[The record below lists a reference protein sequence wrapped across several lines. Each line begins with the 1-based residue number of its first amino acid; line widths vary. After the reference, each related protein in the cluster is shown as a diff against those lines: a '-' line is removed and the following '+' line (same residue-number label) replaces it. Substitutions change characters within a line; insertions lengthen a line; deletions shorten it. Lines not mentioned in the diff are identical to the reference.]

1 MIQQKITE
9 IAEILGWSVDFSEP
23 QNGKTDVNF
32 AKYTSYGQDFNF
44 SVELEDDDMEAFIDN
59 IHEYYENF
67 DVDEEA
73 YIWIGSDGHGKNGA
87 PYHIADIV
95 KDMEE
100 AEVMMADLYE
110 AFRQYY
116 SQLELQAVLQ
126 LNSISTAYAKTFSVS
141 ISTGANTLP
150 PEVISAETFV
160 SHHFMRHMD

>member
-9 IAEILGWSVDFSEP
+9 IAEILGWSVDFSES

-100 AEVMMADLYE
+100 AEVMMADPYE

-116 SQLELQAVLQ
+116 SQLELQTV
-126 LNSISTAYAKTFSVS
+126 
-141 ISTGANTLP
+141 
-150 PEVISAETFV
+150 
-160 SHHFMRHMD
+160 

>member
-9 IAEILGWSVDFSEP
+9 IAEILGWSVDFSGP
-23 QNGKTDVNF
+23 QNGKIDVNF

-110 AFRQYY
+110 AFKQYY
-116 SQLELQAVLQ
+116 SQLELQAV
-126 LNSISTAYAKTFSVS
+126 
-141 ISTGANTLP
+141 
-150 PEVISAETFV
+150 
-160 SHHFMRHMD
+160 

>member
-9 IAEILGWSVDFSEP
+9 IAEILGWSVDFSEL

-67 DVDEEA
+67 DADEEA

-95 KDMEE
+95 KDMEV

-116 SQLELQAVLQ
+116 SQLELQAV
-126 LNSISTAYAKTFSVS
+126 
-141 ISTGANTLP
+141 
-150 PEVISAETFV
+150 
-160 SHHFMRHMD
+160 

>member
-9 IAEILGWSVDFSEP
+9 IAEILGWSVDSSEP

-44 SVELEDDDMEAFIDN
+44 SVELEGDDMEAFIDN

-116 SQLELQAVLQ
+116 SQLELQAV
-126 LNSISTAYAKTFSVS
+126 
-141 ISTGANTLP
+141 
-150 PEVISAETFV
+150 
-160 SHHFMRHMD
+160 

>member
-9 IAEILGWSVDFSEP
+9 IAEILGWSVDFSES

-110 AFRQYY
+110 AFKQYY
-116 SQLELQAVLQ
+116 SQLELQAV
-126 LNSISTAYAKTFSVS
+126 
-141 ISTGANTLP
+141 
-150 PEVISAETFV
+150 
-160 SHHFMRHMD
+160 

>member
-9 IAEILGWSVDFSEP
+9 IAEILGWSVDFSES

-110 AFRQYY
+110 AFRQFY
-116 SQLELQAVLQ
+116 SQLELQDV
-126 LNSISTAYAKTFSVS
+126 
-141 ISTGANTLP
+141 
-150 PEVISAETFV
+150 
-160 SHHFMRHMD
+160 

>member
-9 IAEILGWSVDFSEP
+9 IAEILGWSVDLSEP

-44 SVELEDDDMEAFIDN
+44 SVELENDDMEAFIDN

-116 SQLELQAVLQ
+116 SQLELQAV
-126 LNSISTAYAKTFSVS
+126 
-141 ISTGANTLP
+141 
-150 PEVISAETFV
+150 
-160 SHHFMRHMD
+160 

>member
-9 IAEILGWSVDFSEP
+9 IAEILGWNVDFSEP

-100 AEVMMADLYE
+100 AEAMIADLYE
-110 AFRQYY
+110 AFKQYH
-116 SQLELQAVLQ
+116 SQLELQV
-126 LNSISTAYAKTFSVS
+126 V
-141 ISTGANTLP
+141 
-150 PEVISAETFV
+150 
-160 SHHFMRHMD
+160 

>member
-1 MIQQKITE
+1 MIERKYKHNISRRLLAYGCQKTNDMIQQKITE

-23 QNGKTDVNF
+23 QNGKSDVNF

-100 AEVMMADLYE
+100 AETMMADLYE
-110 AFRQYY
+110 AFKQYC
-116 SQLELQAVLQ
+116 SQLELQAV
-126 LNSISTAYAKTFSVS
+126 
-141 ISTGANTLP
+141 
-150 PEVISAETFV
+150 
-160 SHHFMRHMD
+160 

>member
-1 MIQQKITE
+1 MIQQKITD
-9 IAEILGWSVDFSEP
+9 IAEILGWSVDFSEL

-59 IHEYYENF
+59 IHEYYEDF

-116 SQLELQAVLQ
+116 SQ
-126 LNSISTAYAKTFSVS
+126 
-141 ISTGANTLP
+141 
-150 PEVISAETFV
+150 
-160 SHHFMRHMD
+160 

>member
-100 AEVMMADLYE
+100 AEIMMADLYYPKL
-110 AFRQYY
+110 FRQRP
-116 SQLELQAVLQ
+116 LRH
-126 LNSISTAYAKTFSVS
+126 
-141 ISTGANTLP
+141 
-150 PEVISAETFV
+150 SAPCFLWTNRLYRPFPLL
-160 SHHFMRHMD
+160 S

>member
-9 IAEILGWSVDFSEP
+9 IAEILGWSVDFSKP

-110 AFRQYY
+110 AFKQYY
-116 SQLELQAVLQ
+116 SQLELQAV
-126 LNSISTAYAKTFSVS
+126 
-141 ISTGANTLP
+141 
-150 PEVISAETFV
+150 
-160 SHHFMRHMD
+160 

>member
-100 AEVMMADLYE
+100 AEIMMADLYHPKL
-110 AFRQYY
+110 FWQRP
-116 SQLELQAVLQ
+116 LRH
-126 LNSISTAYAKTFSVS
+126 
-141 ISTGANTLP
+141 
-150 PEVISAETFV
+150 SAPCLLWTSWLYRPFPLL
-160 SHHFMRHMD
+160 S

>member
-1 MIQQKITE
+1 MIQQKITK
-9 IAEILGWSVDFSEP
+9 IAEILGWSVDFSES

-44 SVELEDDDMEAFIDN
+44 SVELEDDDIEAFIDN
-59 IHEYYENF
+59 IYEYYENF

-116 SQLELQAVLQ
+116 SQLELQAV
-126 LNSISTAYAKTFSVS
+126 
-141 ISTGANTLP
+141 
-150 PEVISAETFV
+150 
-160 SHHFMRHMD
+160 

>member
-9 IAEILGWSVDFSEP
+9 IAEILGWSVDSSEP

-32 AKYTSYGQDFNF
+32 AQYTSYGQDFNF

-100 AEVMMADLYE
+100 AETMMADLYE

-116 SQLELQAVLQ
+116 SQLELQAV
-126 LNSISTAYAKTFSVS
+126 
-141 ISTGANTLP
+141 
-150 PEVISAETFV
+150 
-160 SHHFMRHMD
+160 

>member
-9 IAEILGWSVDFSEP
+9 IAEILGWSVDFSES

-44 SVELEDDDMEAFIDN
+44 SVELEDHDMEAFIDN

-116 SQLELQAVLQ
+116 SQLELQAV
-126 LNSISTAYAKTFSVS
+126 
-141 ISTGANTLP
+141 
-150 PEVISAETFV
+150 
-160 SHHFMRHMD
+160 

>member
-9 IAEILGWSVDFSEP
+9 IAEILGWSVDFSKP

-116 SQLELQAVLQ
+116 SQLELQV
-126 LNSISTAYAKTFSVS
+126 V
-141 ISTGANTLP
+141 
-150 PEVISAETFV
+150 
-160 SHHFMRHMD
+160 

>member
-9 IAEILGWSVDFSEP
+9 IAEILGWSVDFSES

-44 SVELEDDDMEAFIDN
+44 SVELEGDDMEAFIDN

-100 AEVMMADLYE
+100 AEIMMADLYE

-116 SQLELQAVLQ
+116 SQLELQAV
-126 LNSISTAYAKTFSVS
+126 
-141 ISTGANTLP
+141 
-150 PEVISAETFV
+150 
-160 SHHFMRHMD
+160 

>member
-9 IAEILGWSVDFSEP
+9 IAEMLGWSVDFSES

-110 AFRQYY
+110 AFKQYY
-116 SQLELQAVLQ
+116 SQLELQAV
-126 LNSISTAYAKTFSVS
+126 
-141 ISTGANTLP
+141 
-150 PEVISAETFV
+150 
-160 SHHFMRHMD
+160 

>member
-9 IAEILGWSVDFSEP
+9 IAKMLGWSVDFSEP

-110 AFRQYY
+110 TFRQYY
-116 SQLELQAVLQ
+116 SQLELQAV
-126 LNSISTAYAKTFSVS
+126 
-141 ISTGANTLP
+141 
-150 PEVISAETFV
+150 
-160 SHHFMRHMD
+160 

>member
-1 MIQQKITE
+1 MIQPKITA
-9 IAEILGWSVDFSEP
+9 IAAILGWSVDFSEP
-23 QNGKTDVNF
+23 QTGKTDVNF

-44 SVELEDDDMEAFIDN
+44 SVELEDNDMEAFIDN

-116 SQLELQAVLQ
+116 SQLELQAV
-126 LNSISTAYAKTFSVS
+126 
-141 ISTGANTLP
+141 
-150 PEVISAETFV
+150 
-160 SHHFMRHMD
+160 

>member
-9 IAEILGWSVDFSEP
+9 IVEILGWSVDFSEP

-110 AFRQYY
+110 AFKQYY
-116 SQLELQAVLQ
+116 SQLELQAV
-126 LNSISTAYAKTFSVS
+126 
-141 ISTGANTLP
+141 
-150 PEVISAETFV
+150 
-160 SHHFMRHMD
+160 

>member
-9 IAEILGWSVDFSEP
+9 IAEILGWGVDFSEP

-116 SQLELQAVLQ
+116 SQLELQV
-126 LNSISTAYAKTFSVS
+126 V
-141 ISTGANTLP
+141 
-150 PEVISAETFV
+150 
-160 SHHFMRHMD
+160 

>member
-9 IAEILGWSVDFSEP
+9 IAEILGWSVDFSES

-44 SVELEDDDMEAFIDN
+44 SVELENDDMEAFIDN

-116 SQLELQAVLQ
+116 SQLELQAV
-126 LNSISTAYAKTFSVS
+126 
-141 ISTGANTLP
+141 
-150 PEVISAETFV
+150 
-160 SHHFMRHMD
+160 

>member
-1 MIQQKITE
+1 MAAKNQADMIQQKITE

-67 DVDEEA
+67 DVDEET
-73 YIWIGSDGHGKNGA
+73 YLWIGSDGHGKNGA

-116 SQLELQAVLQ
+116 SQLELQAV
-126 LNSISTAYAKTFSVS
+126 
-141 ISTGANTLP
+141 
-150 PEVISAETFV
+150 
-160 SHHFMRHMD
+160 

>member
-9 IAEILGWSVDFSEP
+9 IAEILGWSVDFSEL
-23 QNGKTDVNF
+23 QNGKIDVNF
-32 AKYTSYGQDFNF
+32 AQYTSYGQDFNF

-116 SQLELQAVLQ
+116 SQLELQAV
-126 LNSISTAYAKTFSVS
+126 
-141 ISTGANTLP
+141 
-150 PEVISAETFV
+150 
-160 SHHFMRHMD
+160 

>member
-23 QNGKTDVNF
+23 QNGKT
-32 AKYTSYGQDFNF
+32 
-44 SVELEDDDMEAFIDN
+44 
-59 IHEYYENF
+59 

-116 SQLELQAVLQ
+116 SQLELQAV
-126 LNSISTAYAKTFSVS
+126 
-141 ISTGANTLP
+141 
-150 PEVISAETFV
+150 
-160 SHHFMRHMD
+160 

>member
-1 MIQQKITE
+1 MIQQKITEIAE

-116 SQLELQAVLQ
+116 SQLELQAV
-126 LNSISTAYAKTFSVS
+126 
-141 ISTGANTLP
+141 
-150 PEVISAETFV
+150 
-160 SHHFMRHMD
+160 

>member
-44 SVELEDDDMEAFIDN
+44 SVELEGGDMEAFIDN

-116 SQLELQAVLQ
+116 SQLELKPYD
-126 LNSISTAYAKTFSVS
+126 NRTIS
-141 ISTGANTLP
+141 LP
-150 PEVISAETFV
+150 PMSKH
-160 SHHFMRHMD
+160 SQ

>member
-9 IAEILGWSVDFSEP
+9 IAEILGWSVDFSES

-73 YIWIGSDGHGKNGA
+73 YIWIGSDGHGRNGA

-116 SQLELQAVLQ
+116 SQLELQAV
-126 LNSISTAYAKTFSVS
+126 
-141 ISTGANTLP
+141 
-150 PEVISAETFV
+150 
-160 SHHFMRHMD
+160 